1 MLKAIV
7 TQWGKLRARAVQPIS
22 GGKKKKKTPSSWQQ
36 RSPLFL
42 CCILETTTNCR
53 FLKVRTTYNRWFF
66 LKFYVSRCFTWKV
79 KGHFPALGL
88 LPWFP
93 ARQELGIHSHLP
105 QGNRYPISWNRTCCL
120 PRCPGTENWNWKQIQ
135 NLNPDTDI
143 RWGNPKH
150 RLTHWWCYFFKNPP
164 SSHILLEFQEE

>member
-1 MLKAIV
+1 MPGQCSPFQEA
-7 TQWGKLRARAVQPIS
+7 
-22 GGKKKKKTPSSWQQ
+22 KKKTSSWQQ

-105 QGNRYPISWNRTCCL
+105 QGNRYPISWNSTRCL
-120 PRCPGTENWNWKQIQ
+120 PRCPGTENWDWKQIQ

-150 RLTHWWCYFFKNPP
+150 RLTHWWCYFLKIHHHLTFYWNSRKNRKINFLKFTRSEPC
-164 SSHILLEFQEE
+164 